1 MDYKAK
7 INYNKANGQAIVFL
21 SKKKLKL
28 LNLRKAKFLKI
39 KESDL
44 EWEKVINM
52 VEEVKIRVIKREDIL
67 RGSTRRPPEAME
79 RRVAR
84 VERLKGKIKRIHK
97 QEELKELKERR
108 KKTKVYKALRRAVA
122 APTGKSTE
130 QATKL
135 AKSAL
140 GKPYKPKWG

>member
-44 EWEKVINM
+44 E
-52 VEEVKIRVIKREDIL
+52 
-67 RGSTRRPPEAME
+67 
-79 RRVAR
+79 
-84 VERLKGKIKRIHK
+84 
-97 QEELKELKERR
+97 
-108 KKTKVYKALRRAVA
+108 
-122 APTGKSTE
+122 
-130 QATKL
+130 
-135 AKSAL
+135 
-140 GKPYKPKWG
+140 